1 MTNDEPISLATAA
14 DQRATARRLHGRLEA
29 IHTPVYFA
37 SAVHEAHA
45 SVGLKGRMMGYTA
58 GRIAP
63 MGPVGP
69 EMATATFYGFSP
81 RLLARALPDAWSFA
95 SPEEVRLATQDA
107 IGAVLA
113 EVWQGLDAEVA
124 RAGELAREAALLHP
138 ILGRPLAA
146 AWSSVPEA
154 DDPAVALWQASCR
167 LRESR
172 GDAHVALLVEAELDG
187 VESHLS
193 ARGDSAKLRQVL
205 GPMRGFDDAEW
216 DAGVA
221 RLQARGI
228 LDADGALTDAGE
240 QLRTRL
246 EARTDEL
253 AAQGYVSFG
262 EDRTEQ
268 LRQALTPLVA
278 PLLEAGILP
287 GIVTRQATG

>member
-1 MTNDEPISLATAA
+1 MSNDEPISLATTADRRAA
-14 DQRATARRLHGRLEA
+14 ARRLHGRLEA
-29 IHTPVYFA
+29 IHTIVYFA
-37 SAVHEAHA
+37 PAVHEAQA
-45 SVGLKGRMMGYTA
+45 AVGLKGRMMGYTA

-69 EMATATFYGFSP
+69 EVATATFYGFSP
-81 RLLARALPDAWSFA
+81 QLLARALPDAWSFA
-95 SPEEVRLATQDA
+95 SPDEVRVATQDA
-107 IGAVLA
+107 VGAVLA

-124 RAGELAREAALLHP
+124 RAGELVREAALLQP

-146 AWSSVPEA
+146 AWSSVPVA
-154 DDPAVALWQASCR
+154 DDPAVALWQATCR

-187 VESHLS
+187 VEAHLS
-193 ARGDSAKLRQVL
+193 ARGDSAKMRQIL

-216 DAGVA
+216 DAAVA

-228 LDADGALTDAGE
+228 LDADGALTDAGT

-246 EARTDEL
+246 EQRTDEL
-253 AAQGYVSFG
+253 AAHGYEAFG

-268 LRQALTPLVA
+268 LRQALTPLVD
-278 PLLEAGILP
+278 PLLETGILP
-287 GIVTRQATG
+287 GIVTRQATS